1 MPSASFYSNVPSASL
16 DPMMIIAQKYAK
28 DENPNKVDLSIGV
41 YKPENGDVKYV
52 FPSVKKAK
60 TEIYNYDEGHPYHS
74 MSGLPQFIRGAQK
87 VVFGDRTK
95 QERIASLQTISGT
108 GAIHMG
114 IEFVKKLGME
124 HIYVGSP
131 AWSNYKGMIESEGL
145 KVSFFNHYDE
155 KTGTA
160 DIDSTLNV
168 IDEIEDGGVLLLQG
182 CCHNPTGADYT
193 KDQWKQIAA
202 KLQDRKIFVF
212 FDIAYQGFA
221 SGNKDEDAWAVRY
234 FYDQGFE
241 FLVCQ
246 SFSKNMGIYGE
257 RAGCLHVVSRETQ
270 HINDVQTVM
279 VSVFREQC
287 SFAPLF
293 GARIA
298 SYLFEDLKED
308 WDNDVLNVSNRLK
321 DIRQMVLNKFNELGT
336 PGNWETVVR
345 QHGLFW
351 YSGLNEEQCKKL
363 TDEYHI
369 YIPTN
374 GRFNVAGINKSNVG
388 YVVESINKVVRQ

>member
-114 IEFVKKLGME
+114 IEFVKKLDME